1 MRRRGFLLMGAQAL
15 AARRV
20 AVIAHRGEHR
30 RNTENTLGAVR
41 EAVEMGV
48 DYVELDVRT
57 ARDGALVLHH
67 DAVVKGMGPVAE
79 LTAEE
84 GRLTL
89 FEDALALLR
98 GRCGLYLD
106 WKAAKAEALV
116 AAVRRQGMAERTV
129 VYGAPARLAE
139 LRRLAPELRVM
150 PEAVSAEVLAR
161 LLVELAPKVVAFD
174 RRDFRED
181 VLRVARAAGVEI
193 FVDRLGDDDTE
204 AVWADAV
211 ARGATGIQTDR
222 PAELIAFLKTR

>member
-1 MRRRGFLLMGAQAL
+1 MAAPVL

-30 RNTENTLGAVR
+30 RNTENSLAAVR
-41 EAVEMGV
+41 AAVEMGV
-48 DYVELDVRT
+48 DFVELDVRT
-57 ARDGALVLHH
+57 AKDGVLVLHH
-67 DAVVKGMGPVAE
+67 DAVVKGRWPVAE

-84 GRLTL
+84 GELTR
-89 FEDALALLR
+89 FEEALALLR

-116 AAVRRQGMAERTV
+116 EALRRHGMEERTV
-129 VYGAPARLAE
+129 VYGAPLRLGE
-139 LRRLAPELRVM
+139 LRRLAPVVRVM
-150 PEAVSAEVLAR
+150 PEAVSVEVLKR
-161 LLVELAPKVVAFD
+161 LLEELAPKVVAFD

-193 FVDRLGDDDTE
+193 FVDRLGEDDTE
-204 AVWADAV
+204 AGWADAV

-222 PAELIAFLKTR
+222 PAELIAYLKVR